1 MPYFTFYIIKIDCD
15 FYNIIAETTAN
26 ERKRTAMDSY
36 FNTDGS
42 IAYHKFTNVEFSGVF
57 GEDYH
62 FFIKYEDK
70 VYMEVKGIGEIV
82 ITFAELQKNKYWK
95 QYYDLSLLLTN
106 NKHSLAEDTIYSSK
120 NTNYSNA
127 YKEARFWSIH
137 TAFMENETISEGYV
151 CYYKINPYD
160 LVGMRYTSSKNLD
173 LFKRNYANTRDDF
186 IDVKLDIY
194 STLAKEH
201 QATQATQD

>member
-1 MPYFTFYIIKIDCD
+1 MLYFTFYIIKIDCD
-15 FYNIIAETTAN
+15 FYNIIPETKAN
-26 ERKRTAMDSY
+26 ERKRTQTNAMDSY

-106 NKHSLAEDTIYSSK
+106 NKHSLAEDTVYSSK

-160 LVGMRYTSSKNLD
+160 LVGMKYTSTKNLD
-173 LFKRNYANTRDDF
+173 LFKQNYANTRDDF
-186 IDVKLDIY
+186 INVKLDIY
-194 STLAKEH
+194 STLAKEY
-201 QATQATQD
+201 QANQE

>member
-1 MPYFTFYIIKIDCD
+1 
-15 FYNIIAETTAN
+15 
-26 ERKRTAMDSY
+26 MDSY

-106 NKHSLAEDTIYSSK
+106 NKHSVAEDTVYSSK

-127 YKEARFWSIH
+127 YDEARFWSIH
-137 TAFMENETISEGYV
+137 TAFMENNSINEGYV

-160 LVGMRYTSSKNLD
+160 LVGMKYTSPKNLE
-173 LFKRNYANTRDDF
+173 LFKKNYANTRDDF
-186 IDVKLDIY
+186 INVKLDIY
-194 STLAKEH
+194 NTLAKEH
-201 QATQATQD
+201 QATQANQD